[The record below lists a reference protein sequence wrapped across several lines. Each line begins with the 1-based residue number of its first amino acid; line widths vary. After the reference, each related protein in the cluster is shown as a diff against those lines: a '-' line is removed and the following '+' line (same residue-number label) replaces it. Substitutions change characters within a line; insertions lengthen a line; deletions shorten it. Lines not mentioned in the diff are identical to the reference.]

1 VNKNSYNCKNI
12 LFVIDSFSHGGI
24 QQVYKVLID
33 EYVKTFDSVILII
46 IQGSISDLKYT
57 NYPNLIVKKLN
68 AKRFLDLKNILR
80 LRKIIKLS
88 KPEIIITSI
97 FRAQIWTA
105 LVKPKYS
112 NLIWMEQNV
121 YKHRGKFQ
129 WLLMR
134 LVSTRVKKI
143 IAVCNEC
150 KDLTKVKLKRDAS
163 VIPNPL
169 TFKLSKPKV
178 ASRLDDFVFIG
189 RLVAQKNPE
198 LAIQSFAE
206 FLKSYQT
213 ESYLHIVG
221 DGVLINS
228 LKSLTETLGIKNFCL
243 FYGWIDNLEVS
254 NLLSKCKTLI
264 STSNFGGMEIVRLE
278 ALASG
283 CTVVTTNTGGTHFF
297 TTKIDVGFKVISPD
311 PKTFA
316 KNMYDSLNKKYWTQE
331 MLNQRFLVSK
341 RFNSELIALEIIA

>member
-1 VNKNSYNCKNI
+1 MVNKNCYNYKNI
-12 LFVIDSFSHGGI
+12 LLVIDSFSHGGI

-33 EYVKTFDSVILII
+33 EYVKMFDSVTLII
-46 IQGSISDLKYT
+46 IQGSISDLKYK

-68 AKRFLDLKNILR
+68 AKSFLDLKNILR
-80 LRKIIKLS
+80 LRKIIKHS

-134 LVSTRVKKI
+134 FVSSRVKKI

-189 RLVAQKNPE
+189 RLVAQKP
-198 LAIQSFAE
+198 
-206 FLKSYQT
+206 
-213 ESYLHIVG
+213 
-221 DGVLINS
+221 
-228 LKSLTETLGIKNFCL
+228 
-243 FYGWIDNLEVS
+243 
-254 NLLSKCKTLI
+254 
-264 STSNFGGMEIVRLE
+264 
-278 ALASG
+278 
-283 CTVVTTNTGGTHFF
+283 
-297 TTKIDVGFKVISPD
+297 
-311 PKTFA
+311 
-316 KNMYDSLNKKYWTQE
+316 
-331 MLNQRFLVSK
+331 
-341 RFNSELIALEIIA
+341 